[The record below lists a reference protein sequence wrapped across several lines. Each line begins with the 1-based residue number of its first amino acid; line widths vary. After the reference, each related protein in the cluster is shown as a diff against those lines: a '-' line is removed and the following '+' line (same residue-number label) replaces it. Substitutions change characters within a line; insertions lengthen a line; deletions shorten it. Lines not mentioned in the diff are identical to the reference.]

1 MKTRSVLAG
10 VGGLA
15 FAILPMLAFAIT
27 NPPGGS
33 WSASDLAD
41 FVTKGHRT
49 SVFVSVYIVLLSAV
63 GLALLLARLRD
74 AVEGSRRPLFW
85 GLGIAA
91 VTGWVVGYALVVAV
105 PVARAFGGASHVTL
119 TPATIYTFAEAG
131 WAIMFGGGAL
141 LLGCALIVFAVGPVA
156 EPAWVRWT
164 TLVAGI
170 AALAGLA
177 WFPFFIVYAWSLVLG
192 LRLLVTARSEA
203 PEVRRAQP
211 A

>member
-1 MKTRSVLAG
+1 
-10 VGGLA
+10 
-15 FAILPMLAFAIT
+15 MLAFAIT
-27 NPPGGS
+27 NPPGGNY
-33 WSASDLAD
+33 SASGVAD

-49 SVFVSVYIVLLSAV
+49 SVFLSVYVVLLSAV

-85 GLGIAA
+85 GLGVAA
-91 VTGWVVGYALVVAV
+91 VASWVVGYALVVSV

-119 TPATIYTFAEAG
+119 TSATIYTFSEAG
-131 WAIMFGGGAL
+131 FVVMFGAAGL
-141 LLGCALIVFAVGPVA
+141 LLGCALIVFAVGPVT

-192 LRLLVTARSEA
+192 IRLLVTARSDA
-203 PEVRRAQP
+203 PAVQAQP